1 MLGSEHLNML
11 NRSSIQYDI
20 YIEKYMYVAAHTTP
34 SAKSTILRFPK
45 GNAQKNPDIEGVV
58 TVSRKK
64 STKSSPFLAQS
75 EHGSIRDNVTD

>member
-45 GNAQKNPDIEGVV
+45 GNAQKNPDIEGVGHRFKEKV
-58 TVSRKK
+58 YKILTIFSTV
-64 STKSSPFLAQS
+64 
-75 EHGSIRDNVTD
+75 